1 MALRSALRDAALY
14 RAVPGYEAPGAIT
27 VSVFVVRDQREAEI
41 LTEGIG
47 QSRYGLA
54 TAGALRVLG
63 YGVVG
68 TDVEEDGVPIPFCE
82 RHADVIVSAYP
93 EHEVPYSDRL
103 SPAVRR
109 AIRASRRAW

>member
-1 MALRSALRDAALY
+1 MVFTIES
-14 RAVPGYEAPGAIT
+14 T
-27 VSVFVVRDQREAEI
+27 VKVSST
-41 LTEGIG
+41 L
-47 QSRYGLA
+47 SLYGLA
-54 TAGALRVLG
+54 TAVALRLLG

-109 AIRASRRAW
+109 AIRASLLRSYTEALRAFDPRHDIDSRR